1 MTSKLT
7 TDQRREQ
14 IVEALLKQIAH
25 AGYAGATIQSIART
39 AGMNPGLIHYHF
51 KDKREILVASVET
64 LVAYARARFE
74 RRAAGAT
81 TAKARLRAYI
91 DARLAYGDDARADAV
106 AAWVMI
112 GAEAVR
118 DPDVRE
124 VYQRSVGEELKQV
137 RTLLKAR
144 LAEAG
149 RRSRRTTALAAALLA
164 YIEGV
169 FALASTA
176 RELVP
181 KGFAAEMAQDWVERY
196 LAVEP
201 GVDK

>member
-1 MTSKLT
+1 MTPKQN

-25 AGYAGATIQSIART
+25 AGYAGATIQSIAKT
-39 AGMNPGLIHYHF
+39 AGINPGLIHYHF
-51 KDKREILVASVET
+51 KEKREILVAAVET
-64 LVAYARARFE
+64 LTAYARARYE
-74 RRAAGAT
+74 RRAAGASN
-81 TAKARLRAYI
+81 AAQKLRAYI
-91 DARLAYGDDARADAV
+91 DARLAYGDDARGDAV

-118 DPDVRE
+118 DAEVRE
-124 VYQRSVGEELKQV
+124 VYQRSVATELQQV

-149 RRSRRTTALAAALLA
+149 KRSRKTTALAAALLA
-164 YIEGV
+164 YVEGV

-176 RELVP
+176 RELIP
-181 KGFAAEMAQDWVERY
+181 KGFAADMAQQWVERY
-196 LAVEP
+196 IAAEP
-201 GVDK
+201 DA